1 MVVTVKVSHLCYQ
14 RSKVSFS
21 SQANYSQHCA
31 TSVIQPH
38 WLTPL
43 IFLEDNLVSSKC
55 QCLCIEMCQC
65 AQQSVSLIQHEIK
78 RMTDSYIMPRL
89 WALVLTKHLR
99 SPVSCLLQVG
109 HISCGGCDVLLKHCS
124 HQTPGCCSDT
134 VSITGII
141 IFFNLLHF

>member
-1 MVVTVKVSHLCYQ
+1 MVVTVKVSYLCYQ

-89 WALVLTKHLR
+89 
-99 SPVSCLLQVG
+99 
-109 HISCGGCDVLLKHCS
+109 
-124 HQTPGCCSDT
+124 
-134 VSITGII
+134 
-141 IFFNLLHF
+141 